1 MKVLVTGATGFIGR
15 QLTLALATSGY
26 DVKALCRNTDH
37 PYLIKHKNI
46 EPVLGNILYK
56 QSLLRAMEGCTLV
69 YHTAA
74 MAKMWCRNP
83 DDYHDTNVTGTRN
96 VLEIAA
102 QTGVKKIVHTSTCG
116 VWGPTIKHPMT
127 ETDPRISG
135 FPIAYER
142 TKYLAELEV
151 QNFVKQGLPVTI
163 VNPSRVYGEGPVTD
177 SNTVG
182 KIIAGY
188 LKGKWRVIPGNGE
201 QVANYAFLDDVVA
214 GHIAAMDK
222 GVAGERYILGGHDI
236 SFNAFFDTLRQVS
249 GMQRTLLKIPLNAI
263 ELYSRLEW
271 LKTRL
276 TGLSPRFLPEF
287 AERLKY
293 DQKYCSNKAI
303 DQLGYNITPFSEG
316 LYKTVSYIKG
326 INGIKNRT
334 NKDSGSEKSLE
345 PENRKSVE
353 TQITAKNQEPGIQKT
368 QLCNN

>member
-15 QLTLALATSGY
+15 QLTLALATAGY

-56 QSLLRAMEGCTLV
+56 QSLARAMQGCSQV

-83 DDYHDTNVTGTRN
+83 DDYHETNVNGTHI
-96 VLEIAA
+96 VLETAGL
-102 QTGVKKIVHTSTCG
+102 TGVKKVVYTSTCG

-127 ETDPRISG
+127 ETDPRVTG

-151 QNFVKQGLPVTI
+151 QNFIKQGMQVVT
-163 VNPSRVYGEGPVTD
+163 VNPSRVYGQGPVTD

-182 KIIAGY
+182 KMISGY
-188 LKGKWRVIPGNGE
+188 LRGKWRIIPGSGE

-222 GVAGERYILGGHDI
+222 GISGERYILGGHDI
-236 SFNAFFDTLRQVS
+236 SFNDFFKTLQQVS
-249 GMQRTLLKIPLNAI
+249 GKQLGLIRIPLKAI
-263 ELYSRLEW
+263 KLYSRLQW

-276 TGLSPRFLPEF
+276 TGLPPVFLPEF

-293 DQKYCSNKAI
+293 DQKYCSNKAVTHL
-303 DQLGYNITPFSEG
+303 DYNINPFAEG
-316 LYKTVSYIKG
+316 LHKTVDYIKG
-326 INGIKNRT
+326 IK
-334 NKDSGSEKSLE
+334 E
-345 PENRKSVE
+345 
-353 TQITAKNQEPGIQKT
+353 
-368 QLCNN
+368 

>member
-15 QLTLALATSGY
+15 QLTLALATAGY

-56 QSLLRAMEGCTLV
+56 QSLARAMQGCSQV

-74 MAKMWCRNP
+74 IAKMWCRNP
-83 DDYHDTNVTGTRN
+83 DDYHETNVNGTHI
-96 VLEIAA
+96 VLETAGL
-102 QTGVKKIVHTSTCG
+102 TGVKKVVYTSTCG

-127 ETDPRISG
+127 ETDPRVTG

-151 QNFVKQGLPVTI
+151 QNFIKQGMQVVT
-163 VNPSRVYGEGPVTD
+163 VNPSRVYGQGPVTD

-182 KIIAGY
+182 KMISGY
-188 LKGKWRVIPGNGE
+188 LRGKWRIIPGSGE

-222 GVAGERYILGGHDI
+222 GISGERYILGGHDI
-236 SFNAFFDTLRQVS
+236 SFNDFFKTLQQVS
-249 GMQRTLLKIPLNAI
+249 GKQLGLIRIPLKAI
-263 ELYSRLEW
+263 KLYSRLQW

-276 TGLSPRFLPEF
+276 TGLPPVFLPEF

-293 DQKYCSNKAI
+293 DQKYCSNKAVTHL
-303 DQLGYNITPFSEG
+303 DYNITPFADG
-316 LYKTVSYIKG
+316 LHKTVDYIKG
-326 INGIKNRT
+326 IK
-334 NKDSGSEKSLE
+334 
-345 PENRKSVE
+345 
-353 TQITAKNQEPGIQKT
+353 A
-368 QLCNN
+368 

>member
-15 QLTLALATSGY
+15 QLTLALATAGY
-26 DVKALCRNTDH
+26 DVKALCRKTDH

-56 QSLLRAMEGCTLV
+56 QSLARAMQGCSQV

-74 MAKMWCRNP
+74 VAKMWCRNP
-83 DDYHDTNVTGTRN
+83 DDYHETNVNGTHI
-96 VLEIAA
+96 VLETAGL
-102 QTGVKKIVHTSTCG
+102 TGVKKVVYTSTCG

-127 ETDPRISG
+127 ETDPRVTG

-151 QNFVKQGLPVTI
+151 QNFIKQGMQVVT
-163 VNPSRVYGEGPVTD
+163 VNPSRVYGQGPVTD

-182 KIIAGY
+182 KMISGY
-188 LKGKWRVIPGNGE
+188 LRGKWRIIPGSGE

-222 GVAGERYILGGHDI
+222 GISGERYILGGHDV
-236 SFNAFFDTLRQVS
+236 SFNDFFKTLQQVS
-249 GMQRTLLKIPLNAI
+249 GKQLGLIRVPLKAI
-263 ELYSRLEW
+263 KLYSRLQW

-276 TGLSPRFLPEF
+276 TGLPPVFLPEF

-293 DQKYCSNKAI
+293 DQKYCSNKAVTHL
-303 DQLGYNITPFSEG
+303 DYSITPFAEG
-316 LYKTVSYIKG
+316 LHKTVDYIKG
-326 INGIKNRT
+326 IK
-334 NKDSGSEKSLE
+334 E
-345 PENRKSVE
+345 
-353 TQITAKNQEPGIQKT
+353 
-368 QLCNN
+368 

>member
-15 QLTLALATSGY
+15 QLTLALATAGY

-56 QSLLRAMEGCTLV
+56 QSLARAMQGCSQV

-74 MAKMWCRNP
+74 IAKMWCRNP
-83 DDYHDTNVTGTRN
+83 DDYHETNVNGTHI
-96 VLEIAA
+96 VLETAGL
-102 QTGVKKIVHTSTCG
+102 TGVKKVVYTSTCG

-127 ETDPRISG
+127 ETDPRVTG

-151 QNFVKQGLPVTI
+151 QNFIKQGMQVVT
-163 VNPSRVYGEGPVTD
+163 VNPSRVYGQGPVTD

-182 KIIAGY
+182 KMVSGY
-188 LKGKWRVIPGNGE
+188 LRGKWRIIPGSGE

-222 GVAGERYILGGHDI
+222 GISGERYILGGHDI
-236 SFNAFFDTLRQVS
+236 SFNDFFKTLQQVS
-249 GMQRTLLKIPLNAI
+249 GKQLGLIRIPLKAI
-263 ELYSRLEW
+263 KLYSRLQW

-276 TGLSPRFLPEF
+276 TGLPPVFLPEF

-293 DQKYCSNKAI
+293 DQKYCSNKAVTHL
-303 DQLGYNITPFSEG
+303 DYSITPFAEG
-316 LYKTVSYIKG
+316 LHKTVDYIKG
-326 INGIKNRT
+326 IKT
-334 NKDSGSEKSLE
+334 N
-345 PENRKSVE
+345 
-353 TQITAKNQEPGIQKT
+353 
-368 QLCNN
+368 